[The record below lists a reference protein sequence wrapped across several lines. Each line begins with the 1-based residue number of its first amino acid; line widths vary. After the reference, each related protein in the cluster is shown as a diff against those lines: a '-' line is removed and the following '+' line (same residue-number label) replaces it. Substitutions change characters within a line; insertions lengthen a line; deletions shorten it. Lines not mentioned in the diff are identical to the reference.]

1 MLLARTPSV
10 RIPHVLGVEGM
21 AVVLARRWGIDPGRC
36 ILAALL
42 HDLVKPFPKDRQRE
56 MLALCRAV
64 PPTAEDHRHPSIW
77 HGLIAAQEAME
88 RWGISDTDVL
98 EAVAHHS
105 TGRRGM
111 GDVGLVLYVA
121 DFTEPSR
128 NWPGVEEARTAI
140 LAGDLRAAA
149 RDVARRKLVRLKER
163 GKDAHSL
170 SQEMADWLNADPRK
184 G

>member
-1 MLLARTPSV
+1 M

-21 AVVLARRWGIDPGRC
+21 AVVLARRWGIDPERC
-36 ILAALL
+36 LLAALL
-42 HDLVKPFPKDRQRE
+42 HDLVKPFPKDQQRE

-64 PPTAEDHRHPSIW
+64 PPTAEDQRHPSIW

-88 RWGISDTDVL
+88 RWGIADREIL

-105 TGRRGM
+105 TGRRGL
-111 GDVGLVLYVA
+111 GEVGLVLYVA

-128 NWPGVEEARTAI
+128 NWPGVEEARATI
-140 LAGDLRAAA
+140 LAQGLREAA
-149 RDVARRKLVRLKER
+149 RDVARRKLERLKDR
-163 GKDAHSL
+163 GREAHSL
-170 SQEMADWLNADPRK
+170 SREMADWLNADARK